1 MCCERI
7 LFRMCEISSFFNF
20 GFRIQTFFFKNVWCN
35 QNFEI
40 QTNCYFALFLE
51 PRIWEIVP
59 FFFKKCIKKVIA
71 FRILN
76 WSKKKKKKRKRK
88 KKRKKKNGLQKT
100 SCKLSERFL
109 PKVVFY
115 NMYNMPVNFLCS
127 MFYHFYVALLF
138 CTWVNFRSVLSFI
151 VIFVNS
157 VRKN

>member
-20 GFRIQTFFFKNVWCN
+20 GFRIQTFFFKNVWCI

-59 FFFKKCIKKVIA
+59 ECIKKVIA

-76 WSKKKKKKRKRK
+76 WSKKKKKRKRK
-88 KKRKKKNGLQKT
+88 KKRKKNGLQKT

-115 NMYNMPVNFLCS
+115 NMSVNFLCS

-138 CTWVNFRSVLSFI
+138 YTWVNFRSVLSFI